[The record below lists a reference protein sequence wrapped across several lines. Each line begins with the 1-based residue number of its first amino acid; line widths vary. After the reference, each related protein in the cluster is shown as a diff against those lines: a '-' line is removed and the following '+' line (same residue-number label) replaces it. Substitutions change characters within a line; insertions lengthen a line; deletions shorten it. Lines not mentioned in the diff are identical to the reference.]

1 MPFQI
6 IRNDITKVTADAIVN
21 TANPMPCYAAGTDQ
35 AVYMAAG
42 AEDLLRERKMIGD
55 LQRGEAAATPAF
67 RLNAKYIIH
76 TVGPVWI
83 DGKSGE
89 FETLASCYRKSLVL
103 ARMLGC
109 GSIAF
114 PLISTGVY
122 GFPKDEALHIALR
135 EINAFLTASDSDM
148 QVTLVVFDRNAF
160 EVSSSLVESV
170 GQYIDENYVK
180 KQSEEEYG
188 YSADEY
194 GYAADK
200 YGHLS
205 AARSD
210 SARESRLFREK
221 LKNRR
226 RREEGIA
233 GLPMGRP
240 MESPGDIPCNAVSH
254 APKAAE
260 RDVLYE
266 ESDYP
271 DAAYP
276 ESIGEAV
283 QNLGDNFQTSL
294 FRLIDARNLKDSEVY
309 HKANI
314 DRKLFSKIRTNP
326 KYIPKKNT
334 ILALAIALELNLDQ
348 TVDLLGSAGYALSPA
363 SKSDIIV
370 RYCIEC
376 RIYDIYE
383 VNALLFDF
391 EEPCLV
397 SYT

>member
-6 IRNDITKVTADAIVN
+6 IRDDITKVTADAIVN

-55 LQRGEAAATPAF
+55 LQRGEAAVTPAF
-67 RLNAKYIIH
+67 RLNARYIIH
-76 TVGPVWI
+76 TVGPVWV

-89 FETLASCYRKSLVL
+89 FETLASCYRKSLLL

-188 YSADEY
+188 YDEDARGYSADTDDNALEEY
-194 GYAADK
+194 AYRMQEG
-200 YGHLS
+200 
-205 AARSD
+205 
-210 SARESRLFREK
+210 LFREESILEK
-221 LKNRR
+221 LRNRR
-226 RREEGIA
+226 RREEFPAQGMQKCPEEH
-233 GLPMGRP
+233 LYHP
-240 MESPGDIPCNAVSH
+240 VSH
-254 APKAAE
+254 APKAAGVP
-260 RDVLYE
+260 DDLYAE
-266 ESDYP
+266 DEDT
-271 DAAYP
+271 ALP

-283 QNLGDNFQTSL
+283 RNLGDNFQTSL

-326 KYIPKKNT
+326 KYTPKKNT

-370 RYCIEC
+370 RYCIESH
-376 RIYDIYE
+376 IYDIYE
-383 VNALLFDF
+383 VNAVLFDF